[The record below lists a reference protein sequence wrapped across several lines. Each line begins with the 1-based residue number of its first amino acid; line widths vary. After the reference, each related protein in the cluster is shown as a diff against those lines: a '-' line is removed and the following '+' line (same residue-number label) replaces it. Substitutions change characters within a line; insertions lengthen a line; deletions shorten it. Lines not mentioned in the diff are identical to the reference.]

1 MTQNTN
7 GNYEGSAGSSADQ
20 NSSVEDVAS
29 SAQTAANEAV
39 GSEEKV
45 IKMDGPAEAIP
56 AADPAAEWKSKVA
69 YLSAEIDNMRKR
81 FAREKLESFKYANE
95 EIIKKFLPVLDCL
108 ELALK
113 SAKDAE
119 NKMEDAVKQNPM
131 LQNLIKGLDM
141 TLKVFEQTL
150 ESNGC
155 TPVKGVGE
163 TFDPTQHEAL
173 GQSQDLNLGENKVSS
188 VMQRGFTLS
197 GRVIRTAK
205 VLVNKISN

>member
-7 GNYEGSAGSSADQ
+7 GNYEGSAGSSAEQ
-20 NSSVEDVAS
+20 NSSAEDMAS
-29 SAQTAANEAV
+29 SAQTSANETV
-39 GSEEKV
+39 GGEEKV
-45 IKMDGPAEAIP
+45 IKMDGQA
-56 AADPAAEWKSKVA
+56 AADAVAEWKSKVA

-95 EIIKKFLPVLDCL
+95 ELIKKFLPVLDCL

-119 NKMEDAVKQNPM
+119 GKMEESVKQNPM

-163 TFDPTQHEAL
+163 NFDPTQHEAL
-173 GQSQDLNLGENKVSS
+173 GQSQDLNLGDNKVSS